1 MKNIKYQILICLS
14 LVLILGSC
22 NDFPIDEDGLLV
34 TTRAECYVSNFELL
48 DTDLQT
54 IRVGNA
60 YIDTTAQVAIAY
72 VKYGSPLNNLWPQI
86 TLCEDAKLSPKITD
100 RTDFSG
106 SKMNVDFESG
116 DWASGSATVQ
126 LSQRIVNNP
135 SAFPSGA
142 KRYTVIAG
150 NREIKKEYVFLIVE
164 RPLQ

>member
-1 MKNIKYQILICLS
+1 MKNVKYQILAFLS
-14 LVLILGSC
+14 LVWMLGSC

-48 DTDLQT
+48 DTDFQT

-106 SKMNVDFESG
+106 SKMIVAFEAG
-116 DWASGSATVQ
+116 DWASGSATGQ
-126 LSQRIVNNP
+126 LSQRIVKNP
-135 SAFPSGA
+135 SAFPAGA

-150 NREIKKEYVFLIVE
+150 NREIKKEYIFLIVE